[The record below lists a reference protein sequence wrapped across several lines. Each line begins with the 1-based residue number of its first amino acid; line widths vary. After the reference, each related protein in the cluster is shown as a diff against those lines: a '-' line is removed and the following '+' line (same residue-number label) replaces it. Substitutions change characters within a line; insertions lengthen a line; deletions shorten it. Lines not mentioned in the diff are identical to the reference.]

1 MAVYRKPEVKSDQ
14 NDGEKSAGQVDQ
26 LENGCVV

>member
-1 MAVYRKPEVKSDQ
+1 MAVYRKLEVKSDQ
-14 NDGEKSAGQVDQ
+14 NDGEKSVRQVDQ